1 MADYQEY
8 RRRILHRRWRRVFII
23 VALLALVALLS
34 AIGILWKV
42 LHRERVDTA
51 LSQNTILRQVTTDNT
66 WNTVNY
72 PLARQLRVQTLE
84 DSTETALDFRMA
96 ALPAS
101 APVEKSWFAQVSFVG
116 DSLTQGLQIYDT
128 GLPGAQFCAYKG
140 VGPNAF
146 VNGTSCKRAD
156 GVTEIPLD
164 ALTAQQPKAVY
175 VLLGSNVLGRDT
187 DYTSFLTYYRLMLD
201 MISQALPD
209 AKIYVQSITPVRPEV
224 GTQANHAG
232 LNRDRLC
239 HINNELAAIA
249 LEKNCYFLNLWEVLA
264 DENGE
269 RTRNFLSAFAKKHD
283 VNIVGGSCAVKRQ
296 GKFWNTAYDFDRK
309 GQLINEYD
317 KVHLFGLMQEDRFIA
332 PGNSESSFEIDGIK
346 SSCVICYDIRF
357 PEWERKLMSSGAK
370 ILFVSAQW
378 PDVRIKQWEI
388 LLRARAIE
396 NQAFVVAANRVGDAP
411 NDHFNGHSLIID
423 PFGEIIA
430 NGCSGQEEIVS
441 AILDLSL
448 VDKARG
454 NIPVFKDRR
463 LDLY

>member
-84 DSTETALDFRMA
+84 GSTETALDFRMA

-164 ALTAQQPKAVY
+164 A
-175 VLLGSNVLGRDT
+175 
-187 DYTSFLTYYRLMLD
+187 
-201 MISQALPD
+201 
-209 AKIYVQSITPVRPEV
+209 
-224 GTQANHAG
+224 
-232 LNRDRLC
+232 
-239 HINNELAAIA
+239 
-249 LEKNCYFLNLWEVLA
+249 
-264 DENGE
+264 
-269 RTRNFLSAFAKKHD
+269 
-283 VNIVGGSCAVKRQ
+283 
-296 GKFWNTAYDFDRK
+296 
-309 GQLINEYD
+309 
-317 KVHLFGLMQEDRFIA
+317 
-332 PGNSESSFEIDGIK
+332 
-346 SSCVICYDIRF
+346 
-357 PEWERKLMSSGAK
+357 
-370 ILFVSAQW
+370 
-378 PDVRIKQWEI
+378 
-388 LLRARAIE
+388 
-396 NQAFVVAANRVGDAP
+396 
-411 NDHFNGHSLIID
+411 
-423 PFGEIIA
+423 
-430 NGCSGQEEIVS
+430 
-441 AILDLSL
+441 
-448 VDKARG
+448 
-454 NIPVFKDRR
+454 
-463 LDLY
+463 